1 MDLENKK
8 VLTFN
13 EGCELL
19 GYAKSYVYKM
29 TAKGILPFS
38 KPNNKKIFFSRELLE
53 KWMLSNAN
61 IGSAERE
68 TKAAPENNLNIKQ
81 WK

>member
-1 MDLENKK
+1 MTNDKK
-8 VLTFN
+8 ILTFD

-38 KPNNKKIFFSRELLE
+38 KPNNKKIFFSREQLE

-61 IGSAERE
+61 IGSAQRE
-68 TKAAPENNLNIKQ
+68 INAATYVTTHK
-81 WK
+81 